1 MGTPPSGLREWC
13 ATTSASI
20 RTRGRRC
27 PRRRAARSPCPSR
40 SPRAEAGAGTDKP
53 TTTVRRR
60 RHCVRNLRRCPH
72 GRCSAGGG
80 RTARRP
86 PRRPAHPRSFC
97 SQTSSSL
104 ADLLVTRCCTDAT
117 RAHATTEHAKS
128 LRAHRREGATS
139 SVSLDTSAGSPS
151 QPDGIGLAFAA
162 LWSAPAGIVN
172 SEEGRTHMLREHRSL
187 IVWPSVIAAGLLAA
201 ACTDQPKVSMAPKPS
216 FWVTPGPAQCTGGKW
231 TGGGRIDPTNPP
243 GPNHDAADET
253 SGGQPPAF
261 DPAPFNPEGKFTF
274 GFNVFL
280 AVDLQ
285 TGRCFVQKGEIE
297 VNGHPFKVAWHVSI
311 HDGIDTFRGEPVE
324 ANVFSNASGGVCLV
338 VGIPDAYMVA
348 RVNPGS
354 GREHSQFEVCDNDR
368 GRSQG
373 GRTLTGFHVDAMR
386 CRAAPLRDGETGPI
400 GDTGLTDL
408 TGGNVVA
415 QGSSPPGSFQGH

>member
-1 MGTPPSGLREWC
+1 M
-13 ATTSASI
+13 
-20 RTRGRRC
+20 
-27 PRRRAARSPCPSR
+27 RSKPCVNRNESFQ
-40 SPRAEAGAGTDKP
+40 D
-53 TTTVRRR
+53 
-60 RHCVRNLRRCPH
+60 VRNQGGVRMEDVAP
-72 GRCSAGGG
+72 AGGG
-80 RTARRP
+80 PHAA
-86 PRRPAHPRSFC
+86 PRDAPLIPVVLRSH
-97 SQTSSSL
+97 TSSL
-104 ADLLVTRCCTDAT
+104 RWINAT
-117 RAHATTEHAKS
+117 SCARHTAHAKS

-139 SVSLDTSAGSPS
+139 SVSLDTSVGSPS

-162 LWSAPAGIVN
+162 LWSAPAGIIK
-172 SEEGRTHMLREHRSL
+172 SEEGRTHMMREHRSL

-216 FWVTPGPAQCTGGKW
+216 VWVTPRPAQCTGGKW

-311 HDGIDTFRGEPVE
+311 HDGIDTFSGEPVE

-373 GRTLTGFHVDAMR
+373 GRTPTGFHVDAMR
-386 CRAAPLRDGETGPI
+386 WRAAPLRDGETGP
-400 GDTGLTDL
+400 
-408 TGGNVVA
+408 A
-415 QGSSPPGSFQGH
+415 

>member
-72 GRCSAGGG
+72 GRCSAGGR
-80 RTARRP
+80 RTALLP
-86 PRRPAHPRSFC
+86 PRLPAPPRSFC
-97 SQTSSSL
+97 AQTSSSL

-151 QPDGIGLAFAA
+151 QPDGIDFAFAA

-172 SEEGRTHMLREHRSL
+172 SEEGRTHMMREHRSL
-187 IVWPSVIAAGLLAA
+187 IVWPSLIAAGLLAA
-201 ACTDQPKVSMAPKPS
+201 ACTDQPKVSMAPNRPD
-216 FWVTPGPAQCTGGKW
+216 FWVVPPPAQCPTGKW
-231 TGGGRIDPTNPP
+231 TGGGRIDPPS
-243 GPNHDAADET
+243 NHDALDEDAVHEAEFFAAL
-253 SGGQPPAF
+253 PPMT
-261 DPAPFNPEGKFTF
+261 GKFTF

-280 AVDLQ
+280 GQDADGNCIVN
-285 TGRCFVQKGEIE
+285 KGEIE
-297 VNGHPFKVAWHVSI
+297 VNGHALKLAWHVSI
-311 HDGIDTFRGEPVE
+311 HDGVDSYDGRPVY
-324 ANVFSNASGGVCLV
+324 ANVFSDGHPGGVCLV
-338 VGIPDAYMVA
+338 V
-348 RVNPGS
+348 
-354 GREHSQFEVCDNDR
+354 
-368 GRSQG
+368 
-373 GRTLTGFHVDAMR
+373 
-386 CRAAPLRDGETGPI
+386 
-400 GDTGLTDL
+400 
-408 TGGNVVA
+408 
-415 QGSSPPGSFQGH
+415 